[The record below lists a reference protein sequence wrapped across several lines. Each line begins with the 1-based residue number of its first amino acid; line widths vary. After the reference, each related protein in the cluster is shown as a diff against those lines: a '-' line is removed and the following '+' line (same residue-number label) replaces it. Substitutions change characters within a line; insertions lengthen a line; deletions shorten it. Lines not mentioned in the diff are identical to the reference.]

1 MISLSWA
8 YAETFFIT
16 GMLLILAIFFKFW
29 KKNKKTLHHSLLSWH
44 IKNEYTKENSPL
56 WIIRTLRLISLAALA
71 CLIARPQVIDHQEEI
86 TVDGIDIILCLD
98 VSGSMEFFDDLK
110 DRRSRITVA
119 KQEAI
124 SFIDRRFYDPM
135 GIVVFG
141 ADALTLCPLTLDK
154 PLLKNF
160 IANTTI
166 GIVNPNGTKLFT
178 GLATALG
185 RLRKSTAKSKIIV
198 LLTDGKPMGETKLDV
213 QTIIAMAKEFDVTI
227 YSIGIG
233 NQQGGYAFDMFGSIQ
248 AIGAESIDYV
258 LLAMLARETGGKFF
272 PAHNP
277 QEMKI
282 AYDTIDRLE
291 KTTHETKM
299 FNLHHEK
306 HLPFLLL
313 FLIGLFGEIFLRC
326 FLFKGFFS

>member
-1 MISLSWA
+1 MISFSWA
-8 YAETFFIT
+8 YADTFFIT
-16 GMLLILAIFFKFW
+16 LTLIGLALFFKLW
-29 KKNKKTLHHSLLSWH
+29 KKNKKILHHSLTSWYH
-44 IKNEYTKENSPL
+44 AQTKNIHAPL
-56 WIIRTLRLISLAALA
+56 WIIRALRTVALVALA
-71 CLIARPQVIDHQEEI
+71 CLIARPQLIDHRSEV
-86 TVDGIDIILCLD
+86 TVDGIDIMLCLD
-98 VSGSMEFFDDLK
+98 VSGSMEFFDDLQ

-124 SFIDRRFYDPM
+124 TFIDRRHHDPI

-160 IANTTI
+160 ISTTNI

-198 LLTDGKPMGETKLDV
+198 VLTDGKPMGETKFDAD
-213 QTIIAMAKEFDVTI
+213 TIIAMAKEFGVTI

-233 NQQGGYAFDMFGSIQ
+233 NQQGGYVFNAFGSIQ

-258 LLAMLARETGGKFF
+258 LLATLARETGGKFY

-277 QEMKI
+277 EEMKI
-282 AYDTIDRLE
+282 AYDAIDRLA
-291 KTTHETKM
+291 KTTYETKL
-299 FNLHHEK
+299 FSLHHEK
-306 HLPFLLL
+306 HMPFLLL
-313 FLIGLFGEIFLRC
+313 FLIAFFGEIFLRC
-326 FLFKGFFS
+326 FIFKGFFS